1 MDFTWDFI
9 CTGEILEG
17 NFMLGWHQMILASG
31 FHSLEE
37 ILQQMAE
44 VEGKPVHVFDNCI
57 VCVIWEKRLC
67 TQDIWHAKELD
78 LLTTLCPAVWNVFWL
93 ETTSVTTYSQ
103 WEHNTDLRHNIS
115 KQSFSPSYSSLSFF
129 PHCKSVYRQLGLQAF
144 CKVLFLKGINP
155 FTG

>member
-17 NFMLGWHQMILASG
+17 NFMLGWHHMILASG

-44 VEGKPVHVFDNCI
+44 IEGKLCMFDNCI

-78 LLTTLCPAVWNVFWL
+78 LLCPAVWNVFWL
-93 ETTSVTTYSQ
+93 ETTSVTTYSNESTTQ
-103 WEHNTDLRHNIS
+103 ICDTTSASNHSLLHILHCFFITANQCTDNLDC
-115 KQSFSPSYSSLSFF
+115 KLFASYCFW
-129 PHCKSVYRQLGLQAF
+129 KE
-144 CKVLFLKGINP
+144 
-155 FTG
+155 